1 MGKLTTKS
9 TNSHPIFYDVSSNH
23 HQNLVNLC
31 LMMNP
36 PLLVVHSHPA
46 PPRHPFF
53 TVQEAQSLPGR
64 MLRAPTCHRGIQT
77 QPAREKTIA
86 YQTAPWKIPR
96 LEKTQFG
103 HGGGFFQMIFFEK
116 WVDFYGFHLK
126 CLGGT
131 YPTWQ
136 VGSWFSSVSSVS
148 SVVPGGVI
156 GLTLEVHQE
165 QSIDPRNKKE
175 EVHLSDASQAVFF
188 GGQEFWTHPTWLG
201 RSKHDMGLHHTFD
214 SKGLSKKAPTWLCL

>member
-1 MGKLTTKS
+1 MGQLNTKP
-9 TNSHPIFYDVSSNH
+9 TNSDPIFYDLSSNH

-36 PLLVVHSHPA
+36 PFLVVHSHPA

-53 TVQEAQSLPGR
+53 TTKKLKACQVECSEPQHATEGSKLNLHGENHRVPGP
-64 MLRAPTCHRGIQT
+64 L
-77 QPAREKTIA
+77 
-86 YQTAPWKIPR
+86 IPR
-96 LEKTQFG
+96 GKFTFLNPKN
-103 HGGGFFQMIFFEK
+103 GGRWFRWFSLKKIGWFFMVSSYLRF
-116 WVDFYGFHLK
+116 V
-126 CLGGT
+126 GGT

-175 EVHLSDASQAVFF
+175 EVHLSDASPAVFF

-201 RSKHDMGLHHTFD
+201 RSKHNMGLHHTFH
-214 SKGLSKKAPTWLCL
+214 SKGLS